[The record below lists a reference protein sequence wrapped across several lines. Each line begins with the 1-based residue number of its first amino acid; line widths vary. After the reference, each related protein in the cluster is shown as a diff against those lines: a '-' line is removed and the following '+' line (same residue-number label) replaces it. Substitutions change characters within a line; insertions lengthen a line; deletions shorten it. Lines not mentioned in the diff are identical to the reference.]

1 MVVSVAVADVR
12 ILGPVTVTG
21 PAGRAGL
28 SGGRQCTLV
37 GVLALNAGAVVGIP
51 RLVDVLW
58 PDDPPRTAVRTLH
71 SHAARVRAAVAA
83 CGLPDTLVTRGSGY
97 LLGVPRAAVD
107 ALRLED
113 AVRAGRDDS
122 GAATTDR
129 LAAALASWHDEPLS
143 NCPGAW
149 AASEAARLHGLRLAA
164 AERLWE
170 LRLARGEHAAAVTEL
185 DRLLV
190 RYPTRERLV
199 ELLMLAFHRDG
210 SPAAALDRYERLRV
224 RLAEEF
230 GADPGAAL
238 SRLHVA
244 ILRGDPALD
253 LAGPTPP
260 GRTSPGRTTAGRTTP
275 SQTTPGR
282 TTPGQT
288 TPGRTT
294 SGATTSGATSPGGQP
309 LDAHPPEPHPS
320 GPNPSGPNTPG
331 AADPGPAGEVATD
344 PQPLA
349 AAPAPRLP
357 AAGQLAADQLAA
369 DQLPADQIPA
379 RQLPATQAPAAQL
392 PPAAQPPAPPAQL
405 PPPVGHFSGRVDAL
419 RRLDD
424 WLAEPG
430 SGPRLAL
437 VRGPAGVGKT
447 AFAVEWTR
455 SVRDRFP
462 DGQIFL
468 DLRGH
473 TRRTA
478 VRPADA
484 LGHALRALGV
494 PADRIP
500 AEAADQVSAY
510 RSLVHDKRILLVLDN
525 AADAEQVLPLVPT
538 GDASLLVVTSRHD
551 LGVLLVHHAVCL
563 TDLDLLTG
571 GEAAALLE
579 RVLGADRV
587 RTERAAVERVAELCG
602 RLPLALRLAAAKL
615 AGRPRR
621 PVADLVEELAG
632 QDRLAALSVD
642 GDGTGDSDG
651 SGRGLRAVFATAY
664 GALTPPVARLFR
676 LLGLQPGISVTASLA
691 AAAAGEPVEVAAAG
705 LRQLAA
711 AHLIEDLGAGRYR
724 FHDLI
729 RLYAADRA
737 AAEEPDRVAALGRIL
752 DWYLA
757 VAAAVN
763 RILDPGRDRVTPA
776 VTLPELP
783 FEPTP
788 AAALEFLDGEHANL
802 LSAVEY
808 AGQDGYEAV
817 AWQLCYL
824 LAGYFES
831 RGHWG
836 DRVVMYRHGLAAAQR
851 LDDPAVS
858 GLMLSGL
865 GVACIAARRHAE
877 ALEHLRPALELMR
890 ASGDERGEGHVHN
903 NIAAALGELR
913 RYGEAIES
921 CERALAVHTRT
932 GHRLG
937 MRLALNNLGTAHTR
951 VGAADRGIDYL
962 ERGLRLARDDGD
974 TRLEA
979 AILHSLGEAQ
989 HRCGRHADALGTY
1002 GRALELRRRLG
1013 ERRYEVETL
1022 TEIGRTQLDAG
1033 DPASARETAR
1043 AAYRLSRDV
1052 GDQHLE
1058 AVAAAQ
1064 LGRAQLA
1071 EGNLAGGGAWLRV
1084 ALDLRRRIP
1093 DRAEEAGIHAA
1104 LAELAQHDPA
1114 QPDPAQH
1121 DPATHEPIPPG
1132 PGQAGPAHAEP
1143 THADPAQADPAQAEP
1158 TQPDSGSLVAARH
1171 RDPARQLDAGRPP
1184 QVPTPAPDRDEALF
1198 TPNR

>member
-1 MVVSVAVADVR
+1 
-12 ILGPVTVTG
+12 
-21 PAGRAGL
+21 
-28 SGGRQCTLV
+28 
-37 GVLALNAGAVVGIP
+37 
-51 RLVDVLW
+51 
-58 PDDPPRTAVRTLH
+58 
-71 SHAARVRAAVAA
+71 
-83 CGLPDTLVTRGSGY
+83 
-97 LLGVPRAAVD
+97 
-107 ALRLED
+107 
-113 AVRAGRDDS
+113 
-122 GAATTDR
+122 
-129 LAAALASWHDEPLS
+129 
-143 NCPGAW
+143 
-149 AASEAARLHGLRLAA
+149 
-164 AERLWE
+164 
-170 LRLARGEHAAAVTEL
+170 VTEL

-199 ELLMLAFHRDG
+199 ELLMLALYRDG

-224 RLAEEF
+224 RLAEDF

-253 LAGPTPP
+253 LPAPTPLAP
-260 GRTSPGRTTAGRTTP
+260 TLPVPARPVSTP
-275 SQTTPGR
+275 PVHIPPVR
-282 TTPGQT
+282 L
-288 TPGRTT
+288 
-294 SGATTSGATSPGGQP
+294 A
-309 LDAHPPEPHPS
+309 PEP
-320 GPNPSGPNTPG
+320 G
-331 AADPGPAGEVATD
+331 
-344 PQPLA
+344 
-349 AAPAPRLP
+349 APA
-357 AAGQLAADQLAA
+357 
-369 DQLPADQIPA
+369 
-379 RQLPATQAPAAQL
+379 
-392 PPAAQPPAPPAQL
+392 PAQL

-419 RRLDD
+419 RRLDG
-424 WLAEPG
+424 WLAGPG
-430 SGPRLAL
+430 DGPRLAL

-478 VRPADA
+478 VPPADA

-500 AEAADQVSAY
+500 AEVAEQVGTY

-551 LGVLLVHHAVCL
+551 LAVLLVHHEVCL

-587 RTERAAVERVAELCG
+587 RPERAAVERVAELCG

-621 PVADLVEELAG
+621 PVADLVDELAG

-642 GDGTGDSDG
+642 GDGEA
-651 SGRGLRAVFATAY
+651 RGLRAVFATAY
-664 GALTPPVARLFR
+664 GALAPPVARLFR
-676 LLGLQPGISVTASLA
+676 LLGLQPGTSVTASLA
-691 AAAAGEPVEVAAAG
+691 AAAAGEPVEEAAAG

-711 AHLIEDLGAGRYR
+711 AHLIEDLGSGRYR

-729 RLYAADRA
+729 RLYAAERA
-737 AAEEPDRVAALGRIL
+737 AAAEPDRVGAVGRIL
-752 DWYLA
+752 DWHLA

-763 RILDPGRDRVTPA
+763 RILDPGRDRVTPTA
-776 VTLPELP
+776 TLTDLP
-783 FEPTP
+783 FAPTA

-802 LSAVEY
+802 LSAVAY
-808 AGQDGYEAV
+808 AAQEGYEAV

-836 DRVVMYRHGLAAAQR
+836 DRVVMYRHGLAAARR
-851 LDDPAVS
+851 LGDPAVS

-903 NIAAALGELR
+903 NIAAALGELH
-913 RYGEAIES
+913 RYEEAIES

-951 VGAADRGIDYL
+951 VGDAERGIGYL

-974 TRLEA
+974 ARLEA
-979 AILHSLGEAQ
+979 GILQSLGEAH
-989 HRCGRHADALGTY
+989 HRRGRHADALRTY
-1002 GRALELRRRLG
+1002 RQALELRRRLG

-1022 TEIGRTQLDAG
+1022 TEIGRAELDAG
-1033 DPASARETAR
+1033 DPAAARETAR

-1058 AVAAAQ
+1058 ALAAAQ

-1071 EGNLAGGGAWLRV
+1071 DGNPADGGAWLRV

-1093 DRAEEAGIHAA
+1093 DRAEEAGIQAA
-1104 LAELAQHDPA
+1104 LAELAQPEPA
-1114 QPDPAQH
+1114 QPELAQ
-1121 DPATHEPIPPG
+1121 PELAQPG
-1132 PGQAGPAHAEP
+1132 LARHGG
-1143 THADPAQADPAQAEP
+1143 D
-1158 TQPDSGSLVAARH
+1158 SLVAVRS
-1171 RDPARQLDAGRPP
+1171 REPARLPDAAHPP
-1184 QVPTPAPDRDEALF
+1184 LPTPAPDRDEAF
-1198 TPNR
+1198 STPNR

>member
-1 MVVSVAVADVR
+1 MSAVADVR
-12 ILGPVTVTG
+12 VLGPVTVTG
-21 PAGRAGL
+21 PAGPAGL
-28 SGGRQCTLV
+28 SSGRQCALV
-37 GVLALNAGAVVGIP
+37 GVLALSAGAVVGIP
-51 RLVDVLW
+51 RLVDALW

-71 SHAARVRAAVAA
+71 SHAARVRSAVAA

-97 LLGVPRAAVD
+97 LLDVPRAAVD

-113 AVRAGRDDS
+113 AVRAGRDDP
-122 GAATTDR
+122 DR
-129 LAAALASWHDEPLS
+129 LADALASWHDEPLS

-149 AASEAARLHGLRLAA
+149 AASEASRLHGLRLAA

-170 LRLARGEHAAAVTEL
+170 LRLARGDHAAAVTEL

-199 ELLMLAFHRDG
+199 ELLMLGLYRDG
-210 SPAAALDRYERLRV
+210 SPAAALDRYERVRV
-224 RLAEEF
+224 RLADEF

-253 LAGPTPP
+253 LPRPAAPAGAGPGPAPGSAPGSAPAGPTAAPPRPGSTQPGSTQPGSTQPGSTQPGSTQPGSTQPGSPRPGPRPSAASDPGPVSGGAAADPTAGPLPP
-260 GRTSPGRTTAGRTTP
+260 GSPQPGPRATGPDPVSGRTDTADPTP
-275 SQTTPGR
+275 P
-282 TTPGQT
+282 
-288 TPGRTT
+288 
-294 SGATTSGATSPGGQP
+294 A
-309 LDAHPPEPHPS
+309 PPEPAGGPPPPS
-320 GPNPSGPNTPG
+320 T
-331 AADPGPAGEVATD
+331 
-344 PQPLA
+344 
-349 AAPAPRLP
+349 
-357 AAGQLAADQLAA
+357 
-369 DQLPADQIPA
+369 
-379 RQLPATQAPAAQL
+379 
-392 PPAAQPPAPPAQL
+392 QPPPPAQL
-405 PPPVGHFSGRVDAL
+405 PPPVGHFSGRADAL
-419 RRLDD
+419 RRLDG

-430 SGPRLAL
+430 GGPRLAL
-437 VRGPAGVGKT
+437 VRGQGGVGKT

-455 SVRDRFP
+455 SVRERFP

-473 TRRTA
+473 SRQTA
-478 VRPADA
+478 LGPADA
-484 LGHALRALGV
+484 LGHTLRALGV

-500 AEAADQVSAY
+500 ADLAEQVSAY

-525 AADAEQVLPLVPT
+525 AADGDQVLPLVPT

-551 LGVLLVHHAVCL
+551 LAVLLVHHEVCL

-571 GEAAALLE
+571 GEATALLE

-587 RTERAAVERVAELCG
+587 RQEKDAVARVAELCG

-642 GDGTGDSDG
+642 GDA
-651 SGRGLRAVFATAY
+651 RGLRAVFASAY
-664 GALTPPVARLFR
+664 GALAPPLARLFR

-691 AAAAGEPVEVAAAG
+691 AAAAGEPVEAAAAG

-711 AHLIEDLGAGRYR
+711 AHLVEDLGAGRYR
-724 FHDLI
+724 CHDPI

-737 AAEEPDRVAALGRIL
+737 AAEEPAPDRAAALTRIL
-752 DWYLA
+752 DWHLA

-776 VTLPELP
+776 ATLDPLP
-783 FEPTP
+783 FAPEP
-788 AAALEFLDGEHANL
+788 AAALAFLDGEHANL
-802 LSAVEY
+802 LAAVAHA
-808 AGQDGYEAV
+808 AGQPGAEAY

-836 DRVVMYRHGLAAAQR
+836 DRVVMYRHGLAAAR
-851 LDDPAVS
+851 ALGDPAVS

-865 GVACIAARRHAE
+865 GVACIAARRHEE

-903 NIAAALGELR
+903 NIAAALGELH
-913 RYGEAIES
+913 RYAEAIES
-921 CERALAVHTRT
+921 CERALTVHTRT

-951 VGAADRGIDYL
+951 VGDPDRAIGYL
-962 ERGLRLARDDGD
+962 ERGLALAREDGD

-979 AILHSLGEAQ
+979 AILQSLGEAQ
-989 HRCGRHADALGTY
+989 HRRGRHADALRSY
-1002 GRALELRRRLG
+1002 GEALALRRRLG

-1022 TEIGRTQLDAG
+1022 TELGRAQLDAG
-1033 DPASARETAR
+1033 AAAAARDTARE
-1043 AAYRLSRDV
+1043 AYRLSRDV

-1071 EGNLAGGGAWLRV
+1071 DGNLADGGAWLRV

-1093 DRAEEAGIHAA
+1093 DRAEEAGIQAA
-1104 LAELAQHDPA
+1104 LASIGTDP
-1114 QPDPAQH
+1114 P
-1121 DPATHEPIPPG
+1121 
-1132 PGQAGPAHAEP
+1132 
-1143 THADPAQADPAQAEP
+1143 
-1158 TQPDSGSLVAARH
+1158 VAARP
-1171 RDPARQLDAGRPP
+1171 REPARQPEAAYPP
-1184 QVPTPAPDRDEALF
+1184 LAPAPAPDRDGALS

>member
-28 SGGRQCTLV
+28 SSGRQCALV
-37 GVLALNAGAVVGIP
+37 GVLALSAGAVVGIA
-51 RLVDVLW
+51 RLVDALW

-71 SHAARVRAAVAA
+71 SHAARVRSAFAA

-97 LLGVPRAAVD
+97 LLDVPRTAVD

-113 AVRAGRDDS
+113 AVRAGRDDP
-122 GAATTDR
+122 DR
-129 LAAALASWHDEPLS
+129 LAGALAGWHDEPLS

-199 ELLMLAFHRDG
+199 ELLMLGLYRDG

-224 RLAEEF
+224 RLADEF

-253 LAGPTPP
+253 PPRPALPGTSGRIPADATPP
-260 GRTSPGRTTAGRTTP
+260 DTTP
-275 SQTTPGR
+275 PAAAVPG
-282 TTPGQT
+282 PK
-288 TPGRTT
+288 
-294 SGATTSGATSPGGQP
+294 
-309 LDAHPPEPHPS
+309 PH
-320 GPNPSGPNTPG
+320 
-331 AADPGPAGEVATD
+331 GPAGTTPADTTPADTTLADTTPASTSPASTSPVSSAGAVPPGSARES
-344 PQPLA
+344 PPRPA
-349 AAPAPRLP
+349 AAETIAP
-357 AAGQLAADQLAA
+357 
-369 DQLPADQIPA
+369 
-379 RQLPATQAPAAQL
+379 L
-392 PPAAQPPAPPAQL
+392 PPPLQPPPAQL

-419 RRLDD
+419 RRLDE
-424 WLAEPG
+424 WLAGPG
-430 SGPRLAL
+430 AGPRLAL
-437 VRGPAGVGKT
+437 VRGQAGVGKT

-462 DGQIFL
+462 DGQVFL

-473 TRRTA
+473 TRATA
-478 VRPADA
+478 LAPADA

-500 AEAADQVSAY
+500 ADLADQVSAY

-525 AADAEQVLPLVPT
+525 AADGDQVLPLVPT
-538 GDASLLVVTSRHD
+538 GEASLLVVTSRHD
-551 LGVLLVHHAVCL
+551 LAVLLVHHEVCL

-571 GEAAALLE
+571 GEATALLE

-587 RTERAAVERVAELCG
+587 RAERAAVARVAELCG

-621 PVADLVEELAG
+621 PVADLVAELAG
-632 QDRLAALSVD
+632 QDRLDALSVD
-642 GDGTGDSDG
+642 GDQ
-651 SGRGLRAVFATAY
+651 RGLRAVFATAY
-664 GALTPPVARLFR
+664 GALAPEVARLFR
-676 LLGLQPGISVTASLA
+676 VLGLHPGISVTASLA

-711 AHLIEDLGAGRYR
+711 AHLIEDLGSGRYR

-737 AAEEPDRVAALGRIL
+737 AAEEPDRAAALTRIL
-752 DWYLA
+752 DWHLA

-763 RILDPGRDRVTPA
+763 RILDPGRDRVTPTA
-776 VTLPELP
+776 TLDELP
-783 FEPTP
+783 FAPTP
-788 AAALEFLDGEHANL
+788 AAALRFLDAEHANL
-802 LSAVEY
+802 LAAVAHA
-808 AGQDGYEAV
+808 AGESGSQAY

-831 RGHWG
+831 RGHWA
-836 DRVVMYRHGLAAAQR
+836 DRVVMYRHGLAAAR
-851 LDDPAVS
+851 GLGDPAVS

-865 GVACIAARRHAE
+865 GVACIAARRHEE

-890 ASGDERGEGHVHN
+890 ASGDQRGEGHVHN
-903 NIAAALGELR
+903 NIAAALGELH
-913 RYGEAIES
+913 RYAEAIES
-921 CERALAVHTRT
+921 CERALAVHTHT

-951 VGAADRGIDYL
+951 LGDPEAAIGYL
-962 ERGLRLARDDGD
+962 ERGLALAREDGD

-979 AILHSLGEAQ
+979 AILQSLGEAH
-989 HRCGRHADALGTY
+989 HRRGRHADALDTY
-1002 GRALELRRRLG
+1002 QAALDLRRRLG

-1033 DPASARETAR
+1033 DPAAARETAR
-1043 AAYRLSRDV
+1043 EAYRLGRDV

-1071 EGNLAGGGAWLRV
+1071 GGNLADGGAWLRV

-1093 DRAEEAGIHAA
+1093 DQAEEAGIQAA
-1104 LAELAQHDPA
+1104 LADLAQRGSPVTVR
-1114 QPDPAQH
+1114 PR
-1121 DPATHEPIPPG
+1121 EPSGRPP
-1132 PGQAGPAHAEP
+1132 E
-1143 THADPAQADPAQAEP
+1143 
-1158 TQPDSGSLVAARH
+1158 AA
-1171 RDPARQLDAGRPP
+1171 RPP
-1184 QVPTPAPDRDEALF
+1184 QVPAPAPDRDGALS